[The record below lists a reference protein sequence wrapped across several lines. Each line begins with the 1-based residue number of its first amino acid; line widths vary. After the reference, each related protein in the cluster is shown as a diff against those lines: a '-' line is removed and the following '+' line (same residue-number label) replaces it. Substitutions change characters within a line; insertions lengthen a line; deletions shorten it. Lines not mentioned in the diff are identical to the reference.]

1 MCRNP
6 LDVFPLDFDSSA
18 GSVSLSVPVNA
29 VVWLALLRVLA
40 VGALPHRR
48 NRMLITEPKPCD
60 TGCCQYIVAVK
71 G

>member
-6 LDVFPLDFDSSA
+6 LDVFPLDFDSGA

-29 VVWLALLRVLA
+29 VVWLALLRVL

-48 NRMLITEPKPCD
+48 NRMLITEPKPRD
-60 TGCCQYIVAVK
+60 NYCQEWL
-71 G
+71 